1 MQDYYTPKGK
11 HLTLADRRKK
21 RKPIGSLSMLAFHH
35 HTTVDKE
42 PKNPTTTFVMVGIIY
57 INQNSLILYQMINE
71 LLLLVVQQGL

>member
-35 HTTVDKE
+35 PTTVDKE
-42 PKNPTTTFVMVGIIY
+42 PVFLVYRFV
-57 INQNSLILYQMINE
+57 L
-71 LLLLVVQQGL
+71 